1 MTTEQR
7 RVADPVLT
15 GNGTLRKGPR
25 KVCTVRYTVHINP
38 ANCQASV
45 VEFDPKPPLHDGQ
58 LVHLTLDDGRVV
70 NCRILDESPYCAV
83 VGDGPIVE
91 RRKQPREE

>member
-1 MTTEQR
+1 MATQR
-7 RVADPVLT
+7 QRSTDPVLT
-15 GNGTLRKGPR
+15 GKGTLRKGPR
-25 KVCTVRYTVHINP
+25 NVGTVHYTIHINP

-45 VEFDPKPPLHDGQ
+45 VEFDPKPPIGDGQ

-91 RRKQPREE
+91 RRRQPRDE